1 MSSSHHG
8 ASAPAPPP
16 PSQLLSLFLNPQP
29 GGAGES
35 STYSLNLDA
44 SESGGA
50 LNTNTA
56 HRETV
61 VPKRKDRQGL
71 YNKISWTAE
80 EHNKF
85 LDGLHKY
92 DKNIHSRYQQIALHV
107 GTKSRRQ
114 VASHAQKH
122 FMKEQKEKEEAGT
135 SAGRKRKRQ

>member
-8 ASAPAPPP
+8 ASAPPP

-56 HRETV
+56 HGKTV

-92 DKNIHSRYQQIALHV
+92 DKNYRLIALHV